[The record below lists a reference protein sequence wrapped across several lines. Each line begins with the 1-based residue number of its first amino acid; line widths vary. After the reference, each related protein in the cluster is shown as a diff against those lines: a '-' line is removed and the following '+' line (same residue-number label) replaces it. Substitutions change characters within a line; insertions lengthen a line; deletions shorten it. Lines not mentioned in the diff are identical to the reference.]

1 MFHLAAARSA
11 SERSTGRGKR
21 PVRGVNDRPHG
32 MVPPVPMWGLTQL
45 SNCLTLKGSFSAVS
59 KPNFASKYALES
71 SRRNLQNALL
81 CTVLVFSRLN
91 FLFGSVKRLPF
102 VCQILPNN

>member
-59 KPNFASKYALES
+59 KPDFARLSKYALGS
-71 SRRNLQNALL
+71 SRRDLQNALL
-81 CTVLVFSRLN
+81 CTVLESVLV
-91 FLFGSVKRLPF
+91 GSVL
-102 VCQILPNN
+102 